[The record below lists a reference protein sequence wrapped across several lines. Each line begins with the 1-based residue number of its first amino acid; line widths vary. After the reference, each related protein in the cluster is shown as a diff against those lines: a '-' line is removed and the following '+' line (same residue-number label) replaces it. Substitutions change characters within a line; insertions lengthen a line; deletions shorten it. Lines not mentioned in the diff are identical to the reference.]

1 MLRPASSSARPSYRV
16 WTLSVPD
23 ASDSSD
29 AKRHVVGRL
38 HILVDNSA
46 SADRSEYHSRTGM
59 ESEPVKDDGLSTKK
73 RRSVTVTH
81 PALWFEYDAGWL
93 RDGFA
98 LSYDL
103 PLKEGPILPPTGS
116 RNFSAFLDLRP
127 DAEVRLLAE
136 EAEAHG
142 AALDWRLEGNTEEL
156 LTTCLAHPDAGLGGF
171 AWTLATARGLSPVL
185 LEKRLATR
193 PPLPHYQQA
202 GDELLYAHHAYE
214 RGRAKR
220 DELLLLLSAKT
231 LPGRGAPYTV
241 LFQKRP
247 AVLTIAN
254 GSDPYHRAL
263 WRGFSLEIARAVGI
277 RTVSPTLRHMMGE
290 AVLLT
295 SRADR
300 DGGDRP
306 LAALSARALIAPKG
320 NGQRAGL
327 TYADIVSFLTREG
340 AAPKEDLPE
349 VWRRMAF
356 TLLTGPTGDKPERWL
371 FVRPAGEESLGW
383 RLAPAHSLTFTS
395 PTLVARGGMRLRP
408 GMTRFTSD
416 EAITV
421 APYFDLTRQEA
432 KHFVLSVRRKL
443 LDWEAD
449 ALEYGIPSRDLPLMR
464 ECFED

>member
-1 MLRPASSSARPSYRV
+1 MLRPVSSTARPAYRV

-23 ASDSSD
+23 VSDPNGS
-29 AKRHVVGRL
+29 KRLVVGRL
-38 HILVDNSA
+38 HVLVENSSA
-46 SADRSEYHSRTGM
+46 SARFDFHSRSGM
-59 ESEPVKDDGLSTKK
+59 KINTKKDDDRAVKK
-73 RRSVTVTH
+73 RRTVTFSH
-81 PALWFEYDAGWL
+81 PALWFEYDDAWL
-93 RDGFA
+93 REGFA

-103 PLKEGPILPPTGS
+103 PLKEGPILPAAGN
-116 RNFSAFLDLRP
+116 RNFSAFLDIRP
-127 DAEVRLLAE
+127 DTEVRLLAE

-142 AALDWRLEGNTEEL
+142 AALDWRLDGNAEET
-156 LTTCLAHPDAGLGGF
+156 LTTCLAHPEAGLGGF
-171 AWTLATARGLSPVL
+171 AWTLQTAKGLSLLL

-193 PPLPHYQQA
+193 PPIPHYQQA

-214 RGRAKR
+214 RGRAKK

-231 LPGRGAPYTV
+231 LPGRNAPYTV

-247 AVLTIAN
+247 AVLSIAS
-254 GSDPYHRAL
+254 GADPFHRAL
-263 WRGFSLEIARAVGI
+263 WRGFSLEAARAVGI
-277 RTVSPTLRHMMGE
+277 RTVTPTLRHMMGE

-300 DGGDRP
+300 DADDRP
-306 LAALSARALIAPKG
+306 LVALSARALVAPKG
-320 NGQRAGL
+320 NGPRAGL

-356 TLLTGPTGDKPERWL
+356 SLLTGPTGDNPERWL
-371 FVRPAGEESLGW
+371 FVRPLGVESLGW
-383 RLAPAHSLTFTS
+383 RLAPAHSLTFTP
-395 PTLVARGGMRLRP
+395 PTLVPRGGMRLRP

-421 APYFDLTRQEA
+421 APYFDLSLQEA
-432 KHFVLSVRRKL
+432 KHFILSVRRKL

-449 ALEYGIPSRDLPLMR
+449 ALEYGVPSRDLPLMR